1 MNLRENKTKSILF
14 ASRRILRLV
23 GELDIRYKAIEIK
36 HHKHGN
42 YLACMLDETMV
53 GESICW

>member
-1 MNLRENKTKSILF
+1 MNFRENKTKSILF

-36 HHKHGN
+36 HHKHEN
-42 YLACMLDETMV
+42 YLDCMLDETML
-53 GESICW
+53 GE